1 MMVPRS
7 IAGNPFGSSPPK
19 HYDEKDVLRH
29 GPKQKRSSSRT
40 LSPSRS
46 PPLKPRSVPPSQSDP
61 VAVPKK
67 TNRAHLQPS
76 QLPTPSPSRSPL
88 SVLQP
93 PPAAPRRKESVQELL
108 AATSIP
114 IRRRPKQRS
123 AQRIPS
129 CDYVTDFSKLMMD
142 DVTAPSTSV
151 SSSISQ
157 YDGLFGNIDE
167 LVEGDMFVGSEG
179 INDSVLSSRSM
190 STESMPSLASPEDYS
205 SAPTS
210 SVTPSFPRSTS
221 DRRLRQIAASKECA
235 SEHPL
240 SPESEDDGSTTPEM
254 SMSPP
259 QRQQRRP
266 EQPRKPSSFKSS
278 LTASLKAIK
287 SAAQSVSNYT
297 TSQSIQPEDFLS
309 HSVFDIQP
317 SLTDDRRP
325 PLSNKPPSPA
335 LRRYLNPS
343 HSSAEDSPAQ
353 LHFWLDSRSS
363 TSPSSERNSSRN
375 NDITKSST
383 RNRRKHL
390 KATNSTETS
399 KLPPI
404 VPLATCIPP
413 TVRTAHASSP
423 PIWLAPDGTPS
434 NKQTASQSLVDENG
448 GLKQREPR
456 ENRDFLRVFVAEM
469 QMRKTGKLDENA
481 EGRAKMWL
489 PPVEEGVR
497 RGREL
502 ERGEVRWGVLSA

>member
-1 MMVPRS
+1 MVPRT

-19 HYDEKDVLRH
+19 HYDEKDVLRNA
-29 GPKQKRSSSRT
+29 PKQKRRASRT

-46 PPLKPRSVPPSQSDP
+46 PPLKPRSVPPPQSDP
-61 VAVPKK
+61 VTVPKK
-67 TNRAHLQPS
+67 ANRPRLQPS
-76 QLPTPSPSRSPL
+76 QSPTPSPSRLPL
-88 SVLQP
+88 SDLQP
-93 PPAAPRRKESVQELL
+93 PPAAPRRKESAQELL
-108 AATSIP
+108 AATAIP
-114 IRRRPKQRS
+114 IRRRPKQRP
-123 AQRIPS
+123 AQRIPN

-142 DVTAPSTSV
+142 DVKAPSTNV
-151 SSSISQ
+151 SSSLGQ

-179 INDSVLSSRSM
+179 INDSVLTSRSM
-190 STESMPSLASPEDYS
+190 STESLPSLSSPDDFS

-210 SVTPSFPRSTS
+210 SATPSFARSTS
-221 DRRLRQIAASKECA
+221 ERQLRQISAAEDCA
-235 SEHPL
+235 AEHPL
-240 SPESEDDGSTTPEM
+240 SLESEDYSSTTPET
-254 SMSPP
+254 SRSPP
-259 QRQQRRP
+259 QRQRKRP

-287 SAAQSVSNYT
+287 SAAQSVSIYT
-297 TSQSIQPEDFLS
+297 MSQSIQPEDFLS

-325 PLSNKPPSPA
+325 PLSDKPPSPA

-353 LHFWLDSRSS
+353 LHFWLDCRSS
-363 TSPSSERNSSRN
+363 TSPPSERKSPRN
-375 NDITKSST
+375 NDTSKSTT

-390 KATNSTETS
+390 KSTNATDSS
-399 KLPPI
+399 KLPPV

-413 TVRTAHASSP
+413 VVHTAHASSP

-434 NKQTASQSLVDENG
+434 NKQTAPQSLVDENG
-448 GLKQREPR
+448 GLSQREPR
-456 ENRDFLRVFVAEM
+456 ENRDFLRIYVAEM
-469 QMRKTGKLDENA
+469 QMRKMGKLDENA

-489 PPVEEGVR
+489 PPVPDGVR

-502 ERGEVRWGVLSA
+502 EKGEARWTVLSA